1 MLPITV
7 KPNDEKESSNVKIK
21 SRSKQILILM
31 YCFFGLQFS
40 YLTWGILQEKVM
52 TTEYEMSDN
61 YFSSINENADQFL
74 HLKKQTSIFINN
86 INNIN
91 NVNNYFSFL

>member
-1 MLPITV
+1 
-7 KPNDEKESSNVKIK
+7 
-21 SRSKQILILM
+21 
-31 YCFFGLQFS
+31 
-40 YLTWGILQEKVM
+40 M

-74 HLKKQTSIFINN
+74 HLKKQTSIYINN

-91 NVNNYFSFL
+91 NLLITFLSYSSI